1 MRTARSQPPA
11 LRSAARRR
19 ARPARRRGFSL
30 IEALVSAVIVAL
42 MLVASLNLLGSAAR
56 SRASDN
62 DRRVALMLAQQL
74 MSEIQQQQ
82 YKDEDLLALLFGPE
96 LFESNGTRSAF
107 DDVDDYNNFMDK
119 PVALKDGTPVAGYGR
134 WQRKV
139 KVSWV
144 SPTTL
149 AEAVTDTGLVLVEV
163 KVSDPRGREVSVY
176 ALRSQHAAPADPPT
190 AGTAVLWTGIDV
202 VSGSNDGATTRHT
215 VSGVNPVARPVV
227 KSP

>member
-1 MRTARSQPPA
+1 MRHTGPQFPATPRRATAR
-11 LRSAARRR
+11 
-19 ARPARRRGFSL
+19 RRRGFSL

-42 MLVASLNLLGSAAR
+42 MLVASLNLLGSAAK

-82 YKDEDLLALLFGPE
+82 YKDEDLLALVFGPE
-96 LFESNGTRSAF
+96 VFESNGTRSAF

-119 PVALKDGTPVAGYGR
+119 PIALRDGTPLIGYGA
-134 WQRKV
+134 WKRKA
-139 KVSWV
+139 KVMWV

-149 AEAVTDTGLVLVEV
+149 AEAASDTGLVLIEV
-163 KVSDPRGREVSVY
+163 RVTDPKDREVAVY
-176 ALRSQHAAPADPPT
+176 ALRSQHATPADPPT

-227 KSP
+227 K